1 MKFQKGILS
10 DNKPVAP
17 ASQPQSTQ
25 SPAATA
31 VVEKDRLFQ
40 TVKEETGSERN
51 YLKVLGIVVGLVVI
65 VGGIVFYLT
74 LPGVGDQVRGS
85 TQMEMAVR
93 DHFLTKEK
101 RTATDITFYQCD
113 KYFWARVGVEVR
125 TDIKTN
131 PIYALDKYAARIE
144 PSGSAFNIIATP
156 VTSPEIDVPCK

>member
-10 DNKPVAP
+10 DVKPAAPAPQPPTVQEPVAP
-17 ASQPQSTQ
+17 V
-25 SPAATA
+25 

-51 YLKVLGIVVGLVVI
+51 YLKVLGIVVVLVLVA
-65 VGGIVFYLT
+65 GGIIFYLT
-74 LPGVGDQVRGS
+74 LPKTGDQVRGS

-144 PSGSAFNIIATP
+144 PSGNTFNITATP
-156 VTSPEIDVPCK
+156 VTAPEIDTPCK

>member
-1 MKFQKGILS
+1 MKFQKGILT
-10 DNKPVAP
+10 DDKPVAP
-17 ASQPQSTQ
+17 APEPQPAKQ
-25 SPAATA
+25 PAAPV

-51 YLKVLGIVVGLVVI
+51 YLKVLGIVVVLVIIAGGVI
-65 VGGIVFYLT
+65 VYLT
-74 LPGVGDQVRGS
+74 LPKAGDQVRGS

-101 RTATDITFYQCD
+101 RTATDIVFYQCD

-131 PIYALDKYAARIE
+131 PVYALDKYTARIVPE
-144 PSGSAFNIIATP
+144 GEAFNITAAP
-156 VTSPEIDVPCK
+156 VTSPGIDIPCK

>member
-10 DNKPVAP
+10 DVKPAAPAPQPPTVQEPVAP
-17 ASQPQSTQ
+17 V
-25 SPAATA
+25 

-51 YLKVLGIVVGLVVI
+51 YLKVLGIVVVLVVI
-65 VGGIVFYLT
+65 AGGIVFYLT
-74 LPGVGDQVRGS
+74 LPKTGDQVRGS

-101 RTATDITFYQCD
+101 RTATDITFFQCD

-125 TDIKTN
+125 PDIKTN

-144 PSGSAFNIIATP
+144 QSANTFIITATP
-156 VTSPEIDVPCK
+156 VTSPEIDTPCK

>member
-10 DNKPVAP
+10 DDKPAAP
-17 ASQPQSTQ
+17 APPPQTTPE
-25 SPAATA
+25 PAAPV

-51 YLKVLGIVVGLVVI
+51 YLKVLGIVVVLVVI
-65 VGGIVFYLT
+65 AGGIVFYLT
-74 LPGVGDQVRGS
+74 LPKIGDQVRGS

-144 PSGSAFNIIATP
+144 PNGNAFTITATP
-156 VTSPEIDVPCK
+156 VTSPEIDVPCR

>member
-10 DNKPVAP
+10 EDKPVAP
-17 ASQPQSTQ
+17 APEPQPPEQ
-25 SPAATA
+25 PAAP
-31 VVEKDRLFQ
+31 VIVEKDRLFQ

-51 YLKVLGIVVGLVVI
+51 YLKVLGIVVVLVLVA
-65 VGGIVFYLT
+65 GGIVFYLT
-74 LPGVGDQVRGS
+74 LPKVGDQIRGS

-101 RTATDITFYQCD
+101 RTSTDITFYQCD

-131 PIYALDKYAARIE
+131 PVYALDKYTARIE
-144 PSGSAFNIIATP
+144 PSGNAFNITATP
-156 VTSPEIDVPCK
+156 VTSPEIDVPCR

>member
-10 DNKPVAP
+10 DDKPTAQAP
-17 ASQPQSTQ
+17 QPQAAPQ
-25 SPAATA
+25 PATPV

-65 VGGIVFYLT
+65 IGSVVFYLT
-74 LPGVGDQVRGS
+74 LPKVGDQVRGS
-85 TQMEMAVR
+85 TEMEMAVR

-101 RTATDITFYQCD
+101 RTATEITFFQCD

-125 TDIKTN
+125 PDIKTN
-131 PIYALDKYAARIE
+131 PIYALDKYTARIE
-144 PSGSAFNIIATP
+144 PAGNAFNITATP
-156 VTSPEIDVPCK
+156 VTSPDIDVPCR